1 MKRDFKVTC
10 LECFSDET
18 NKNSDSRFHFVRG
31 PVMPTKCYANTPI
44 SLYSRHVSIITSNI

>member
-10 LECFSDET
+10 LECLSD
-18 NKNSDSRFHFVRG
+18 DSIKIFDCQFHFVRG
-31 PVMPTKCYANTPI
+31 PVMPTKCYVPTPI